1 MDQIIKPLDDE
12 FDTYQAEKAQREAAE
27 NAAKDAEMAKREDVY
42 KQQRAE
48 AFRARVA
55 ARMPHLK
62 AIAACIDRYET
73 SIDETD
79 GKLIVGGVDVLYN
92 LDFVDNSQWRRG
104 SKPTIVVRPMT
115 YHNRPR

>member
-79 GKLIVGGVDVLYN
+79 GKLIVGGVDMIYI
-92 LDFVDNSQWRRG
+92 LDFEGHWQHAKSAVI
-104 SKPTIVVRPMT
+104 TVRPA
-115 YHNRPR
+115 HSSGGRP